1 MSHVSSLRTR
11 QCCAATMVPI
21 NGTHRIVISI
31 LDFKEVVMLAVA
43 HLPDDFTLL
52 NHHTRQPLLAYLQ

>member
-1 MSHVSSLRTR
+1 
-11 QCCAATMVPI
+11 MVPI